1 MELTDFQK
9 IAVRNLKSVGIEI
22 EFIDESHLRII
33 QKTNYNNFIL
43 TKNEL
48 VDRAKKIFPSFIVK
62 PVRFSLDL
70 DLITLD
76 WVNSKMKEIG
86 LNRNDLVAQ
95 IAIDASSLS
104 LILTGERKMNKSV
117 KALFYY
123 YFLMYDLNREL
134 RGDD

>member
-22 EFIDESHLRII
+22 EIIDESHLRII

-62 PVRFSLDL
+62 PVRYSLDL

-95 IAIDASSLS
+95 TAIDASSLS
-104 LILTGERKMNKSV
+104 LILSGERKMNKSV

>member
-62 PVRFSLDL
+62 PVRFSLD
-70 DLITLD
+70 ISVVTPE
-76 WVNSKMKEIG
+76 WVNTKIKEIG
-86 LNRNDLVAQ
+86 LNKNDLVAQ
-95 IAIDASSLS
+95 TALDASSIS
-104 LILTGERKMNKSV
+104 LILSGERKMNKSV

-123 YFLMYDLNREL
+123 YFLMYELNRDL
-134 RGDD
+134 RGDS

>member
-9 IAVRNLKSVGIEI
+9 IAIRNLKSVGIEI
-22 EFIDESHLRII
+22 EIIDDSHLRII
-33 QKTNYNNFIL
+33 QKSNYNNYIL
-43 TKNEL
+43 TKKEL
-48 VDRAKKIFPSFIVK
+48 VDRAKKLFPSFIVK
-62 PVRFSLDL
+62 PVRYSLDL

-95 IAIDASSLS
+95 TAIDASSIS
-104 LILTGERKMNKSV
+104 LILSGERKMNKSV

-123 YFLMYDLNREL
+123 YFLTYELNREF
-134 RGDD
+134 RN

>member
-62 PVRFSLDL
+62 PVRYSLDL

-95 IAIDASSLS
+95 TAIDASSLS
-104 LILTGERKMNKSV
+104 LVLTGERKMNKSV

>member
-70 DLITLD
+70 SVVTPE
-76 WVNSKMKEIG
+76 WVNSKIKEIG
-86 LNRNDLVAQ
+86 LNKNDLVAQ
-95 IAIDASSLS
+95 TALDASSIS
-104 LILTGERKMNKSV
+104 LILSGERKMNKSV

-134 RGDD
+134 RGDS

>member
-1 MELTDFQK
+1 
-9 IAVRNLKSVGIEI
+9 
-22 EFIDESHLRII
+22 
-33 QKTNYNNFIL
+33 L

-62 PVRFSLDL
+62 PVRYSLDL

-95 IAIDASSLS
+95 TAIDASSLS
-104 LILTGERKMNKSV
+104 LILSGERKMNKSV

-134 RGDD
+134 RGGD

>member
-33 QKTNYNNFIL
+33 QKTNFNNFIL

-62 PVRFSLDL
+62 PVRYSLDL

-95 IAIDASSLS
+95 TAIDYSSLS

-123 YFLMYDLNREL
+123 YFLTYELNRDL
-134 RGDD
+134 RNSN